1 MSETSRPVA
10 WYRSIFVRQL
20 AIMVATT
27 VSLLIFVGGFFYSI
41 LGPSLSMSRG
51 LVAEYA
57 RALASTSPDQAR
69 AREIADR
76 LGLEIRYEGP
86 GGAWETAPGLPHLS
100 EVTKRRWHDDLT
112 IAPAPQGG
120 TYLIYWDLGRRMR
133 RAHSHL
139 LWVLH
144 FVTALIV
151 LLAYLVLRRSL
162 RPLRELRDGVA
173 RLSEGELDV
182 TVPSRTRDEFGALAE
197 AFNQMVRRI
206 SEMLRARD
214 QLLLDV
220 SHELRSPLTRVKV
233 ALALMPEGD
242 KRQRIEADVAEME
255 AMIAELLELER
266 LRGGR
271 GLRRE
276 RLDLVALLRQVAEGF
291 QDRPP
296 GVGFVADEPEI
307 WAEVDG
313 EKIRVVLRNLLEN
326 AFKYSLA
333 DSRPVEV
340 AVKADGEAVTLVV
353 ADDGPGLP
361 ADDLHNL
368 FEPFFRV
375 DRSRSKKSGGYGLGL
390 SICKRIVEAH
400 GGRIEAAN
408 HGGRGA
414 EFTVTLPREP
424 TTASR

>member
-1 MSETSRPVA
+1 MSESSLPVA
-10 WYRSIFVRQL
+10 WHRSIFVRQL
-20 AIMVATT
+20 AIMLATT
-27 VSLLIFVGGFFYSI
+27 VSLLLFVGGFFYFN

-57 RALASTSPDQAR
+57 RALASTSPDEPR
-69 AREIADR
+69 AKEIAKR

-86 GGAWETAPGLPHLS
+86 GGSWETAPGLPHLS
-100 EVTKRRWHDDLT
+100 EVNTWHWRDDVVV
-112 IAPAPQGG
+112 APAPQGG
-120 TYLIYWDLGRRMR
+120 TYLIFWELGRRMH

-144 FVTALIV
+144 LVMALIV

-162 RPLRELRDGVA
+162 RPLRALHEGVA
-173 RLSEGELDV
+173 RLSEGQLDV

-266 LRGGR
+266 LREGR

-276 RLDLVALLRQVAEGF
+276 RLDLVPLLRQVAEGF

-296 GVGFVADEPEI
+296 GVRFVAEAPEI

-313 EKIRVVLRNLLEN
+313 ERIRVVLRNLLEN

-340 AVKADGEAVTLVV
+340 RVKADAEAVIVV
-353 ADDGPGLP
+353 VTDDGPGLP
-361 ADDLHNL
+361 AEDLHNL

-408 HGGRGA
+408 QSGRGA
-414 EFTVTLPREP
+414 EFTITLPRPEG
-424 TTASR
+424 R

>member
-1 MSETSRPVA
+1 MGPEMSETSRPVA

-20 AIMVATT
+20 AIMLATT
-27 VSLLIFVGGFFYSI
+27 VSLLVFVGGFFYSI

-57 RALASTSPDQAR
+57 RALASTSPDEAR
-69 AREIADR
+69 AREIANR

-86 GGAWETAPGLPHLS
+86 GGTWETAPGLPHLS
-100 EVTKRRWHDDLT
+100 EVKKSRWRDDLT

-144 FVTALIV
+144 VVMALIV

-162 RPLRELRDGVA
+162 RPLRALHEGVA

-197 AFNQMVRRI
+197 AFNQMVHRI

-233 ALALMPEGD
+233 ALALLPDGD
-242 KRQRIEADVAEME
+242 KRRRIEADVAEME

-266 LRGGR
+266 LREGR
-271 GLRRE
+271 GVRKE

-296 GVGFVADEPEI
+296 GVQFVAAAPEI
-307 WAEVDG
+307 WMEVDG

-340 AVKADGEAVTLVV
+340 VVKTDEEAVTLMV

-361 ADDLHNL
+361 AEDLHNL

-400 GGRIEAAN
+400 GGRIAAAN
-408 HGGRGA
+408 RSGRGA
-414 EFTVTLPREP
+414 ELTITLPRGR
-424 TTASR
+424 S

>member
-1 MSETSRPVA
+1 MS
-10 WYRSIFVRQL
+10 Q
-20 AIMVATT
+20 
-27 VSLLIFVGGFFYSI
+27 
-41 LGPSLSMSRG
+41 G
-51 LVAEYA
+51 LVTEYA

-69 AREIADR
+69 AKEIGTR

-86 GGAWETAPGLPHLS
+86 GGSWETSPGLPHLS
-100 EVTKRRWHDDLT
+100 EVKASHWRDDLT

-120 TYLIYWDLGRRMR
+120 TYLIFWDLGRRMR

-144 FVTALIV
+144 FVMASIV

-162 RPLRELRDGVA
+162 RPLRALHEGVT

-182 TVPSRTRDEFGALAE
+182 TVPSRTRDEFGALAQ
-197 AFNQMVRRI
+197 AFNQMVQRI

-233 ALALMPEGD
+233 ALALLPEGD
-242 KRQRIEADVAEME
+242 KRRRIEADVAEME

-266 LRGGR
+266 LRGGQ

-291 QDRPP
+291 EDRPP
-296 GVGFVADEPEI
+296 GVRFVAAAPEI

-340 AVKADGEAVTLVV
+340 AVKTDGETVTVVV
-353 ADDGPGLP
+353 ADDGAGLP
-361 ADDLHNL
+361 AEDLHNL

-408 HGGRGA
+408 RSGRGA
-414 EFTVTLPREP
+414 QFTITLARG
-424 TTASR
+424 R

>member
-1 MSETSRPVA
+1 
-10 WYRSIFVRQL
+10 
-20 AIMVATT
+20 
-27 VSLLIFVGGFFYSI
+27 
-41 LGPSLSMSRG
+41 
-51 LVAEYA
+51 
-57 RALASTSPDQAR
+57 
-69 AREIADR
+69 
-76 LGLEIRYEGP
+76 
-86 GGAWETAPGLPHLS
+86 
-100 EVTKRRWHDDLT
+100 
-112 IAPAPQGG
+112 
-120 TYLIYWDLGRRMR
+120 MR

-144 FVTALIV
+144 FVMALIV

-162 RPLRELRDGVA
+162 RPLRELHEGVA

-233 ALALMPEGD
+233 ALALLPEGD
-242 KRQRIEADVAEME
+242 KRRRIEADVAEME

-276 RLDLVALLRQVAEGF
+276 RLDLVALLQEVVEGF
-291 QDRPP
+291 QDRRP
-296 GVGFVADEPEI
+296 GVRFVAEAPEL

-313 EKIRVVLRNLLEN
+313 EKIRIVLRNLLEN

-340 AVKADGEAVTLVV
+340 LVKADGETVIVTVT
-353 ADDGPGLP
+353 DDGPGLP
-361 ADDLHNL
+361 AEDLHNL

-408 HGGRGA
+408 QSGRGA
-414 EFTVTLPREP
+414 EFTITLPQP
-424 TTASR
+424 AL